1 MYETVHYD
9 RAGAVARITLN
20 RPNKLNALND
30 RMTGEAQDAL
40 QQAAEDTHVRVV
52 VLTGAGRGFSVGQ
65 DLEQVSSRPD
75 DWSVAE
81 HLRHGYNHW
90 VTLMREM
97 EKPVVTAINGVAAG
111 AGMSIAL
118 AGDIRLASDRASF
131 VPAFVKIGLVPDS
144 GFTWMLPHL
153 VGPTRAFQIMVTGD
167 TVTAHQ
173 ALEWGLIHQV
183 IPSEQLESVVS
194 EWAERLANAPTRAI
208 GLTKRAFNQ
217 AMDTTLAEAMEVEA
231 SLQEIAAR
239 TEDYREGVAAFL
251 EKRPPVFKGK

>member
-1 MYETVHYD
+1 MYETVLYD

-30 RMTGEAQDAL
+30 LMTGEAQDAL
-40 QQAAEDTHVRVV
+40 QQAAQDTHVRVV

-81 HLRHGYNHW
+81 HLRHGYNRW

-153 VGPTRAFQIMVTGD
+153 IGPTRAFQIMVTGD

-183 IPSEQLESVVS
+183 IPSEQLESLVS

-208 GLTKRAFNQ
+208 GLTKQAFNK

-239 TEDYREGVAAFL
+239 TEDFREGVAAFL
-251 EKRPPVFKGK
+251 EKRPPVFRGK